1 MCSKVEGSPSLPDQC
16 RSDPKQDELSLQL
29 PLALCRLD
37 ASLGEGGGSLLQFT
51 VSGIT
56 ATAAAYMGL
65 FFLVFLVSVSHV
77 FPYDCPRK
85 FAWIYSLER
94 NDFVV

>member
-1 MCSKVEGSPSLPDQC
+1 MCSKVECSPSLPDQC

-29 PLALCRLD
+29 PLALCGLD

-65 FFLVFLVSVSHV
+65 FFLVFLGSEATLCKDLNTPDHDQ
-77 FPYDCPRK
+77 P
-85 FAWIYSLER
+85 SLEHLPHR
-94 NDFVV
+94 D